1 VQQACCCSIIYIPLT
16 EANSPLKEQL
26 IRRLTENEMNTLQA
40 EKTESNEPKT
50 EARTDDGGVLTK
62 ADAEPAAE
70 RGRVGQEP
78 VGHGARSRSY
88 RHAAQGAALALALGI
103 GWSAGSQGLSA
114 AAPAKAPAPDW
125 FAAATAAMSKAQD
138 QVASIAIEVKGI
150 NNSIATL
157 TQSLGDDRRQSED
170 HEKRVIRELEQI
182 SNAAETLATKL
193 DEANR
198 RGVAPARAEA
208 ALQAASSGS
217 PPVPAEIPA
226 PSEEIRMATAL
237 AVLSG
242 TTAETKLAPPK
253 TALEPMPVTA
263 APMTTAPRKL
273 AKIAGWVLRDVYN
286 GNALIE
292 APQRVLYE
300 VAPGKILGGIGRVEA
315 IERKGRQWVVVTNKG
330 IIAHD
335 GTP

>member
-26 IRRLTENEMNTLQA
+26 IRRLTENEMNAPQA

-50 EARTDDGGVLTK
+50 EARTADGGILTQ

-70 RGRVGQEP
+70 RARVGQEP

-114 AAPAKAPAPDW
+114 AAPANPAPDW
-125 FAAATAAMSKAQD
+125 VAAATAAMSNAHD

-150 NNSIATL
+150 NNSIASL

-182 SNAAETLATKL
+182 SHAAETLATKL
-193 DEANR
+193 DEANQ
-198 RGVAPARAEA
+198 RGVEPARAA
-208 ALQAASSGS
+208 ASPAASSGS
-217 PPVPAEIPA
+217 PPVPAETSG

-237 AVLSG
+237 AVLSD

-253 TALEPMPVTA
+253 TALEPMPVAA

-300 VAPGKILGGIGRVEA
+300 VAPGKILGGIGRVES